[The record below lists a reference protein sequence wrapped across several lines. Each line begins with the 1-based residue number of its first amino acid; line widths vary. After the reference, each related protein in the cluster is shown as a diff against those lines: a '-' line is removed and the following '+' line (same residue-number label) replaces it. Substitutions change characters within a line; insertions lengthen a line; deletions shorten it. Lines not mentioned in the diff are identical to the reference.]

1 MVAWILLSASCC
13 MLVPV
18 TSFLPGA
25 GFLSQNSRSA
35 WPLLLSRSP
44 PKVLLFA
51 TSSKELRKKEADEK
65 EARVKRRQK
74 TKDSQRK
81 TSAAAKVKVRKIQ
94 TVKGKSEAGSTA
106 AAVTAKSKAK
116 KKKKSTVKTTK
127 EPATGGTKLQKSVL
141 TKRLQQA
148 TARAKAAALEAEQ
161 ANQQQQM
168 QDSLMSTGDPRRSQS
183 SIDDNNR
190 HNDGNSASHGNNAS
204 NQTDTDQHLGTL
216 TQLTKII
223 DMELLSASD
232 GSATFNVHG
241 TTNPP
246 PGVTQDSMRSLLEE
260 NKAQWTK
267 RKRQQQRHATT
278 NYNNNNLGY
287 SNSGPSMS
295 QLPPQS
301 KVRHIAVVISKPLVQ
316 DQVTLEYACRLRALA
331 KAIMPKDEQENNIGN
346 ANKAMDDEEDD
357 MDERNYRPSII
368 CFVGET
374 TSGNLVS
381 DADAGYIYF
390 NHLCA
395 SNQISLE
402 GIDILLEKTTLG
414 KGALKRVMRHLR
426 QEYIGEWLQDDEDAE
441 ELMRQQSQLSSET
454 SSENGDDD
462 EDEESEIQLKR
473 RQQQTKKMQ
482 LHFTLFSCD
491 YDLCR
496 LNNIHYRSPQK
507 SVLRPLL
514 EAAED
519 DDHYM
524 DDDAPSSLI
533 TYSRSGAV
541 TKIQDYSIDT
551 SWSYRYTSYPY
562 IHVKDSMTSFLGKC
576 YLLAEELTP
585 VLVNIRAVVDGTEF
599 FQRDNFR
606 VLVSIRRS
614 LVNDME
620 RFYQNQPSLKS
631 TLRQFV
637 SRNDYPLDIVL
648 EGALLSLG
656 RCLDLVRPAGL
667 LIGYVSNS
675 DWKNAEMVLEH
686 AVSQMRD
693 ACDPDHPL
701 DPADW
706 GKLEHHYD
714 QPKDTDMVASSEE
727 DLASLTHWRLEDG
740 EEVEGELEEDMFA
753 YDDED

>member
-1 MVAWILLSASCC
+1 M
-13 MLVPV
+13 
-18 TSFLPGA
+18 
-25 GFLSQNSRSA
+25 
-35 WPLLLSRSP
+35 
-44 PKVLLFA
+44 
-51 TSSKELRKKEADEK
+51 
-65 EARVKRRQK
+65 
-74 TKDSQRK
+74 
-81 TSAAAKVKVRKIQ
+81 
-94 TVKGKSEAGSTA
+94 
-106 AAVTAKSKAK
+106 
-116 KKKKSTVKTTK
+116 
-127 EPATGGTKLQKSVL
+127 
-141 TKRLQQA
+141 
-148 TARAKAAALEAEQ
+148 
-161 ANQQQQM
+161 
-168 QDSLMSTGDPRRSQS
+168 
-183 SIDDNNR
+183 
-190 HNDGNSASHGNNAS
+190 
-204 NQTDTDQHLGTL
+204 
-216 TQLTKII
+216 
-223 DMELLSASD
+223 
-232 GSATFNVHG
+232 
-241 TTNPP
+241 
-246 PGVTQDSMRSLLEE
+246 
-260 NKAQWTK
+260 
-267 RKRQQQRHATT
+267 
-278 NYNNNNLGY
+278 
-287 SNSGPSMS
+287 
-295 QLPPQS
+295 
-301 KVRHIAVVISKPLVQ
+301 
-316 DQVTLEYACRLRALA
+316 
-331 KAIMPKDEQENNIGN
+331 
-346 ANKAMDDEEDD
+346 
-357 MDERNYRPSII
+357 
-368 CFVGET
+368 
-374 TSGNLVS
+374 
-381 DADAGYIYF
+381 
-390 NHLCA
+390 
-395 SNQISLE
+395 
-402 GIDILLEKTTLG
+402 LEKTTLG

-441 ELMRQQSQLSSET
+441 ELMRQQSQLSSGT
-454 SSENGDDD
+454 SFVHGDDEED
-462 EDEESEIQLKR
+462 AEDEESEIQLKR

-519 DDHYM
+519 DDHFM
-524 DDDAPSSLI
+524 DDAPSSLI

-541 TKIQDYSIDT
+541 TQIQDYSIDA

-562 IHVKDSMTSFLGKC
+562 THVKDSMTSFLGKC

-599 FQRDNFR
+599 FQRDNYR

-667 LIGYVSNS
+667 LIGYVSNT

-714 QPKDTDMVASSEE
+714 QPKDTDMVASSEG

-740 EEVEGELEEDMFA
+740 AEVEEEWEEDMYA